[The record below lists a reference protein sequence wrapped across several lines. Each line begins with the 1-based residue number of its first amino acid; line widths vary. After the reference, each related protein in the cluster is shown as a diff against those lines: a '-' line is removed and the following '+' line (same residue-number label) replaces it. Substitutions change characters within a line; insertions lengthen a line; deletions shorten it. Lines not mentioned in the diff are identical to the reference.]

1 MPHLGHR
8 IGRNCQSAGAEKS
21 FSFRHFA
28 LLLRSL
34 QIFQAIAFRR
44 PERVEPV
51 LVDRKLTFRAAVFS
65 CFTARVTSRAEEFMT
80 TKMLSYRQLGERLGC
95 SRDAARALV
104 KRLHLP
110 IHKANDGK
118 ALVSVDLGEIN
129 HHLMPTHSS
138 ADQLPVTA
146 KGIEPRLE
154 ATAAIHQAEL
164 ERERERAERLMS
176 ELLRAKADAL
186 AARATV
192 TRLEGELAALRSRS
206 WWRRL
211 ARRKKQPSGSFNVP
225 QIDNNVQPVFASSE
239 VA

>member
-1 MPHLGHR
+1 
-8 IGRNCQSAGAEKS
+8 
-21 FSFRHFA
+21 
-28 LLLRSL
+28 
-34 QIFQAIAFRR
+34 
-44 PERVEPV
+44 
-51 LVDRKLTFRAAVFS
+51 
-65 CFTARVTSRAEEFMT
+65 MT
-80 TKMLSYRQLGERLGC
+80 IEMLSYRQLGERLGC
-95 SRDAARALV
+95 SRDAARVLV

-129 HHLMPTHSS
+129 HNLMPTHSS
-138 ADQLPVTA
+138 AGQLPVTA
-146 KGIEPRLE
+146 SLKKRIEPNLE

-164 ERERERAERLMS
+164 ERERAERLMS

-192 TRLEGELAALRSRS
+192 TRLEGELAALQSRP

-211 ARRKKQPSGSFNVP
+211 ARRKKQPSGSFDVP
-225 QIDNNVQPVFASSE
+225 QIDPNVQAVFASSE

>member
-1 MPHLGHR
+1 
-8 IGRNCQSAGAEKS
+8 
-21 FSFRHFA
+21 
-28 LLLRSL
+28 
-34 QIFQAIAFRR
+34 
-44 PERVEPV
+44 
-51 LVDRKLTFRAAVFS
+51 
-65 CFTARVTSRAEEFMT
+65 MT
-80 TKMLSYRQLGERLGC
+80 IEMLSYRQLGERLGC

-104 KRLHLP
+104 KRLRLP
-110 IHKANDGK
+110 LHKANDGK

-129 HHLMPTHSS
+129 HNLMPTHSS

-146 KGIEPRLE
+146 SLKKRIEPKLE

-192 TRLEGELAALRSRS
+192 TRLEGELAGLRSRP
-206 WWRRL
+206 WWRWL
-211 ARRKKQPSGSFNVP
+211 ARRKKQPSGSFDVP
-225 QIDNNVQPVFASSE
+225 QTDTNVQAVFASSE